1 MKRAIL
7 TGATG
12 ALGVALVSELIA
24 EGYEVLVLARR
35 GSARNSNIPPR
46 SGVKVEYCDLCE
58 LGGIKGRGEKYD
70 LFYHLGWAGTT
81 GASRNDMP
89 LQVRNIGYALDALEL
104 AARLGCRCFVGAGS
118 QAEYGG
124 RGGMLTPET
133 PTCPETGYGMAKL
146 AAGLMTRQAAH
157 ALGIRHCWVRI
168 VSLYGPF
175 DHPKSMISTTVDRL
189 LAGERPRLTAG
200 EQMWD
205 YLYSGD
211 AASAMRLIGERGR
224 DGSIYVLGSG
234 RARALR
240 DYVTELRD
248 IVSPG
253 APLGFG
259 ELPYAKGQVMHLQ
272 ADISSLSVDTGW
284 LPKTDFAEGVR
295 EILKEKKRL

>member
-1 MKRAIL
+1 MKRAVL

-12 ALGVALVSELIA
+12 ALGVALVSELVA

-58 LGGIKGRGEKYD
+58 LREAGVGAGKYD

-81 GASRNDMP
+81 GALRNDMP
-89 LQVRNIGYALDALEL
+89 LQVKNIGYALDALEL
-104 AARLGCRCFVGAGS
+104 AARLGCECFVGAGS
-118 QAEYGG
+118 QAEYGPH
-124 RGGMLTPET
+124 GGMLTPET
-133 PTCPETGYGMAKL
+133 PTRPESGYGVAKL
-146 AAGLMTRQAAH
+146 AAGLMTRRAAQ

-211 AASAMRLIGERGR
+211 AAHAMRLVGERGR

-234 RARALR
+234 QARELQS
-240 DYVTELRD
+240 YVRELRD
-248 IVSPG
+248 LVSPG
-253 APLGFG
+253 APIGFG